1 MYHEQIA
8 KTVEQLNDCFSM
20 KVFAQRASHIP
31 VPSGQI
37 VIGDPMYLL
46 ASGASADVGEMLV
59 KEAGPRSSREEQD
72 GMSRNGLLF
81 APMAGGAMAC
91 PVTVFREALTGEV
104 IQVILHVSLRSLTED
119 FEVIGEIGEL
129 A

>member
-1 MYHEQIA
+1 MDNEQIA
-8 KTVEQLNDCFSM
+8 KTVEQLNEFFSM
-20 KVFAQRASHIP
+20 KVFAQRAAHIP

-37 VIGDPMYLL
+37 VVGDPMYLL

-59 KEAGPRSSREEQD
+59 KESGPRSTCEEQD
-72 GMSRNGLLF
+72 RMSRNGLLF

-91 PVTVFREALTGEV
+91 PVTVFREAETGEV

-119 FEVIGEIGEL
+119 FEVIGEIGEM